1 MCSLPCVCVWVCVR
15 VCVCALLS
23 VLFMWCCAHTRLV
36 CVYVCVMWVFWAGVR
51 TEPRWRRGSR
61 ARPAGGRT
69 DGMVVECLWRVHAYT
84 HTHTHTHTQALRQHT
99 NIDTHRLA
107 GTILA
112 SERRSQ
118 SHHHSFQEGQ
128 PQSHCT
134 GFPTGEGRLEGEQ
147 RKEGR
152 EWWRKKEGS
161 ACVFVSVYVGQGCA
175 E

>member
-1 MCSLPCVCVWVCVR
+1 MCVR
-15 VCVCALLS
+15 VMRAFS
-23 VLFMWCCAHTRLV
+23 
-36 CVYVCVMWVFWAGVR
+36 AGVR

-84 HTHTHTHTQALRQHT
+84 QTHTHTCGRSDDTQTQTHTSW
-99 NIDTHRLA
+99 LA

-118 SHHHSFQEGQ
+118 SHRRSFQEGR

-134 GFPTGEGRLEGEQ
+134 GFPTGEGWPGESGEEGGRRGR
-147 RKEGR
+147 RK
-152 EWWRKKEGS
+152 S
-161 ACVFVSVYVGQGCA
+161 VCVFVCLRIRVYMEQGLNVGKWRRK
-175 E
+175 